1 MKIGSLPAVAMEQYN
16 SNKIRARKTETAQ
29 AATDSLEVTN
39 ASRLFS
45 EALQAV
51 REMPEVRMDKVE
63 AVRSQVESGTYR
75 VDAAAV
81 AARMLS
87 GIVGV

>member
-29 AATDSLEVTN
+29 AGTDSLEVTN

-51 REMPEVRMDKVE
+51 RETPDVRMDKVE

-87 GIVGV
+87 GIVSV